1 MENNDHTGLV
11 IMAIGLGILVWFV
24 RAYIRPMIAT
34 NNLKTKYQ
42 NIHQPML
49 FEQVGENDDE
59 FFARVERAK
68 ARFIDVKN
76 QWAIK
81 QIPVIAVPF
90 DQCFVIEWFGTKY
103 PYSTVGLGQ
112 REYHR
117 MSLEI
122 YNILFAEWS
131 KETGI
136 FGSEQVAMAQGQKPF
151 NKETI
156 WNQN

>member
-1 MENNDHTGLV
+1 MENTGV
-11 IMAIGLGILVWFV
+11 ILALTAIGAIVLFVRSYVLPLMAIN
-24 RAYIRPMIAT
+24 AEK
-34 NNLKTKYQ
+34 NKYQ
-42 NIHQPML
+42 SIHEPML
-49 FEQVGENDDE
+49 FEQVGENDNE
-59 FFARVERAK
+59 FHSRVERAR

-76 QWAIK
+76 NWALK
-81 QIPVIAVPF
+81 QVPVIAIPF
-90 DQCFVIEWFGTKY
+90 NACFTIDWFGVKY

-112 REYHR
+112 MAYHR

-122 YNILFAEWS
+122 YAKLYAEWS

-136 FGSEQVAMAQGQKPF
+136 HGEEKVAMAQGQKPF

>member
-1 MENNDHTGLV
+1 
-11 IMAIGLGILVWFV
+11 
-24 RAYIRPMIAT
+24 
-34 NNLKTKYQ
+34 
-42 NIHQPML
+42 ML

-81 QIPVIAVPF
+81 QIPVIAAPF
-90 DQCFVIEWFGTKY
+90 DQCFVIDWFGKKY

-136 FGSEQVAMAQGQKPF
+136 FGSEQVAMAQGQRPF